1 MAKNAA
7 SLPLRLPGPA
17 GVIELRPTG
26 SLRPHREAGRLPE
39 MDAKAYREWRA
50 DIERR
55 GLLTPLEINAAGVV
69 LDGHLRLRAAG
80 ELGLE
85 QVPVRVIAP
94 ADEVEYLVLA
104 ALQHRYLSPW
114 QRATLAVELDLY
126 RDAQAAGKKRSL
138 ANLKGQTEVAKLP
151 PRGKTRDL
159 AAAVAGVSART
170 IQDASRVRAA
180 DPFLFEEVKQ
190 GRLPLQVAA
199 RRIQQRERDAALPPP
214 LPLPGGLFDVI
225 YGDPPWRLPGSPD
238 SSRAVENHYPT
249 MPWEELAAM
258 QIPAAENAILFL
270 WGVNSLT
277 PQAIQLIEAWGF
289 AYATQFVWVKDKI
302 GLGQYN
308 RCQHELLHV
317 GRRGSFPPPPTD
329 RRFSSVIEAPRGRH
343 SEKPAWVYELL
354 EQMYPRASKL
364 ELFARGPAR
373 PGWAAW
379 GNQAE
384 PGEKADG

>member
-1 MAKNAA
+1 MAKQG
-7 SLPLRLPGPA
+7 SPLPPRLPGPV

-26 SLRPHREAGRLPE
+26 SLRPHPEAGRLPE
-39 MDAKAYREWRA
+39 MDAKVYREWRA

-80 ELGLE
+80 ELGLKE
-85 QVPVRVIAP
+85 VPVRVIAP
-94 ADEVEYLVLA
+94 ADEVEYLVHA

-170 IQDASRVRAA
+170 IQDASRGRAA
-180 DPFLFEEVKQ
+180 DPVLFEEVKQ

-214 LPLPGGLFDVI
+214 PPLPTEPHEVI
-225 YGDPPWRLPGSPD
+225 YGDPPWRLAGSPD
-238 SSRAVENHYPT
+238 SSRAVENHYQT
-249 MPWEELAAM
+249 MPLAEIAAM
-258 QIPAAENAILFL
+258 RIPAADNAVLFL
-270 WGVNSLT
+270 WAVNSLL
-277 PQAIQLIEAWGF
+277 PEALEVMAAWGF
-289 AYATQFVWVKDKI
+289 VYENNFAWFKDRI
-302 GLGQYN
+302 GLGSWN
-308 RCQHELLHV
+308 RNQHELLLV
-317 GRRGSFPPPPTD
+317 GSRGTFKAPAAN
-329 RRFSSVIEAPRGRH
+329 RRFSSVIQAARRVH
-343 SEKPAWVYELL
+343 SRKPEKTYQMIEK
-354 EQMYPRASKL
+354 MYPAASKL
-364 ELFARGPAR
+364 ELFARGKAR
-373 PGWAAW
+373 PGWTAW
-379 GNQAE
+379 GNEAE
-384 PGEKADG
+384 PADQAGE